1 MPHPMLPSELELT
14 IDPKGSIRNQVEE
27 GLKAQR
33 KKYAWFRA
41 LTDEQ
46 LGRLADR
53 LANLAA
59 YQLAGHQTRLESMAE
74 AGLIDARDAERM
86 SKGLRVAFSPEQ
98 LQQCCEALLPMVQL
112 QKKLLE
118 ELDLRHIFGDAQED
132 QRRAKYA
139 AKIKAAYDRTP
150 LIQAHDPKGEL
161 FMLDLLDTLG
171 HSQGERVNALDF
183 VAFGCH
189 GTAAASLR
197 HMEGRKQLLN
207 IIWRGIA
214 GRQKEVGEQV
224 VQWVERK
231 ANGSAKNK
239 PFGFL
244 LGDNFYESGIPRVS
258 NDVVDQIFSK
268 AFEEIY
274 QPSTDKGVRGA
285 TTYFAALGNHDY
297 NFHGH
302 AVLPEDG
309 SQFAS
314 NLDRALAQVEYT
326 YRSSLGGWVLP
337 YRYYCLVS
345 PIANFFV
352 IDSSTF
358 LFDKKQQDWLKQAYA
373 KIGRSNRWNFLMSH
387 HGFVTFGSR
396 GSGHYA
402 SKDIR
407 GLTKT
412 SFTKKALR
420 ERGRTGAGETE
431 ALAAA
436 ATGLRENVN
445 RYLFAWIVNEGMH
458 FHFNV
463 VAHDHFMASA
473 LLTYDMPGKGLR
485 RTYFVLS
492 GGGGASSGGAN
503 LDTLV
508 ALGPNL
514 ANIDFLEKKYGFA
527 TFSVS
532 QDQVELNFRIVEKKQ
547 SHDAWETSRKFRL
560 SDGEFWMPPRN
571 DGHYKQKAQP
581 VLRGVFYKRGEGGLF
596 HSSAYRR
603 RYFEIEYGKS
613 IFRYGEKP
621 GKLVNSIDLRHAV
634 FSSRSWRPKAE
645 PARSVTIDG
654 VEGLLELSFRTTQP
668 KRTWVFAA
676 PPEIFA
682 DLALWLEEGMKANGA
697 GG

>member
-139 AKIKAAYDRTP
+139 AKIKSAFDRQRDVKT
-150 LIQAHDPKGEL
+150 HDPNGEL
-161 FMLDLLDTLG
+161 FMIDLLDTLG
-171 HSQGERVNALDF
+171 YGPSENADKLEF

-197 HMEGRKQLLN
+197 HIEGTKQLFN

-224 VQWVERK
+224 VQWVAEK
-231 ANGSAKNK
+231 GSSAKRR
-239 PFGFL
+239 FGFL
-244 LGDNFYESGIPRVS
+244 LGDNFYESGVPRVS
-258 NDVVDQIFSK
+258 DEVIDELFFK
-268 AFEEIY
+268 AYLDIY
-274 QPSTDKGVRGA
+274 NPIDGKKTRGA

-309 SQFAS
+309 GQFAS
-314 NLDRALAQVEYT
+314 NLDRALAQVDYT
-326 YRSSLGGWVLP
+326 YRNPYSGWVLP

-345 PIANFFV
+345 PMANFFV

-358 LFDKKQQDWLKQAYA
+358 LFDKRQQEWLKKVYG
-373 KIGRSNRWNFLMSH
+373 KIGALNRWNFLMSH

-396 GSGHYA
+396 GSGHHA
-402 SKDIR
+402 AKDIR

-412 SFTKKALR
+412 SFTKRALR
-420 ERGRTGAGETE
+420 DRGRTGAGETE

-445 RYLFAWIVNEGMH
+445 RYLFTWIANEGMH

-473 LLTYDMPGKGLR
+473 LLTYDMPGSGLR

-514 ANIDFLEKKYGFA
+514 ANIDFIEKKFGFA
-527 TFSVS
+527 TFTVS
-532 QDQVELNFRIVEKKQ
+532 QDRVELNYRIVEKRQ
-547 SHDAWETSRKFRL
+547 AHDAWETARTFRL
-560 SDGEFWMPPRN
+560 SDTEFWAPSRS
-571 DGHYKQKAQP
+571 DIFHKQKAQP
-581 VLRGVFYKRGEGGLF
+581 ILRGVFYKRGEGGLL

-634 FSSRSWRPKAE
+634 FSSRSWRPNAE